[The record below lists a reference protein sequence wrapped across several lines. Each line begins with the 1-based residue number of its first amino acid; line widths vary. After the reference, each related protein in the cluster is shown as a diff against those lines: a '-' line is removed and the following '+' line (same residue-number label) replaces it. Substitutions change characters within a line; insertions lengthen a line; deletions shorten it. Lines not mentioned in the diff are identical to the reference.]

1 MNCST
6 TKRREEAVN
15 RCGGKVKGKRKK
27 TVGKWYF
34 RASSQNGCFVWLST
48 KHAVEIVD
56 NVDNFVDNP
65 KIKGKRAKNLWK
77 TFVDNV
83 DKILVSLWR
92 DKPHGVELCKL
103 YKLSEICVKSRKK
116 RG

>member
-1 MNCST
+1 M
-6 TKRREEAVN
+6 
-15 RCGGKVKGKRKK
+15 
-27 TVGKWYF
+27 
-34 RASSQNGCFVWLST
+34 ST

-92 DKPHGVELCKL
+92 DKLHGVELCKL

>member
-1 MNCST
+1 M
-6 TKRREEAVN
+6 N

-34 RASSQNGCFVWLST
+34 RASSQNRCFVWLST
-48 KHAVEIVD
+48 KHAVEI
-56 NVDNFVDNP
+56 
-65 KIKGKRAKNLWK
+65 
-77 TFVDNV
+77 VDNV

>member
-1 MNCST
+1 M
-6 TKRREEAVN
+6 N
-15 RCGGKVKGKRKK
+15 RCEGKVKGKRKK

-65 KIKGKRAKNLWK
+65 KNQGK
-77 TFVDNV
+77 TGE
-83 DKILVSLWR
+83 
-92 DKPHGVELCKL
+92 KPVENFC
-103 YKLSEICVKSRKK
+103 
-116 RG
+116 G